1 MLVTLKGQM
10 IKWYIEVRGITW
22 PLCHCCTGNTTCKP
36 IFVGIKI
43 IKEPDLPVSFLI
55 CSIQISFG

>member
-1 MLVTLKGQM
+1 MV
-10 IKWYIEVRGITW
+10 KWYIEVRGITW